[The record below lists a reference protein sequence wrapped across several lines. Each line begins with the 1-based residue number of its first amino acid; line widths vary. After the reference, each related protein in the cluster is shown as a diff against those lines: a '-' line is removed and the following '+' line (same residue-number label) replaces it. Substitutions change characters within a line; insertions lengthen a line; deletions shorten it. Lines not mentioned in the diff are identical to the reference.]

1 MNEMRPFKDDFFRY
15 QARRFQ
21 ELMEEVVQCCETRT
35 AYFSEKF
42 GIPSA
47 ELRCL
52 MLFRE
57 EKYLTVKGIA
67 QKLDVAKSRVTK
79 IVSGLLEKGL
89 VTRIDDP
96 SDGRVKL
103 ISLTREGRAKS
114 EEIASLSSRMHEMIL
129 LEMEPEERKMVLTAL
144 ERLRTS
150 MEAVKERM
158 M

>member
-1 MNEMRPFKDDFFRY
+1 
-15 QARRFQ
+15 
-21 ELMEEVVQCCETRT
+21 
-35 AYFSEKF
+35 
-42 GIPSA
+42 
-47 ELRCL
+47 
-52 MLFRE
+52 
-57 EKYLTVKGIA
+57 VKGIA